1 MLLRMSSFYIKFQR
15 FRNFAQKAKISLK
28 IEDFSIRSFVFGGFC
43 LYLID
48 YLGLFLTREN
58 TIPLVLLSNIIVF
71 HSEEKT

>member
-1 MLLRMSSFYIKFQR
+1 MSILLSLIQR
-15 FRNFAQKAKISLK
+15 FRNFTQKAKISLK
-28 IEDFSIRSFVFGGFC
+28 IEDFSIRSFVLRGFC